1 MKALIVDDE
10 RLARNE
16 LKRLLQVFPEIIVA
30 GEARHADE
38 ALEMIE
44 ELRPDLLFL
53 DIQMPGQ
60 NGFELL
66 ESLDYLPIVIF
77 TTAFDEYALKA
88 FEVNALD
95 YLLKPIEPR
104 RLGAAINKA
113 LEKMR
118 KNSPSQEQYPL
129 GEDSHVFVKEGDRCW
144 FVKLNQIRLLES
156 EGNYTRLYFDDHKP
170 LIPRSLNYL
179 VARLDPT
186 VFFRAGRK
194 HIINLKWVDAIEQDV
209 DGALIVKLKGAPEV
223 KMSRRQ
229 SQKFKDM
236 TNL

>member
-1 MKALIVDDE
+1 MRALIVDDE
-10 RLARNE
+10 RLARGE
-16 LKRLLQVFPEIIVA
+16 LKRLLKVFPEVTVV

-60 NGFELL
+60 NGFEVL
-66 ESLDYLPIVIF
+66 ESLDHLPIVIF

-95 YLLKPIEPR
+95 YLLKPIEPK
-104 RLGAAINKA
+104 RLGAALSKA
-113 LEKMR
+113 FEKR
-118 KNSPSQEQYPL
+118 LKNSPPQEQYPL
-129 GEDSHVFVKEGDRCW
+129 GEDSHVFVKEGERCW
-144 FVKLNQIRLLES
+144 FVKLGQVRLLES
-156 EGNYTRLYFDDHKP
+156 EGNYTRLYFDNHKP
-170 LIPRSLNYL
+170 LIARSLNYL

-186 VFFRAGRK
+186 IFFRACRK
-194 HIINLKWVDAIEQDV
+194 HIINLRWVEALEQGF
-209 DGALIVKLKGAPEV
+209 DGNLIVKLKGAPEV

-229 SQKFKDM
+229 SQKFKEM
-236 TNL
+236 TSM